1 MEVREVERLDSTV
14 LANYPKR
21 SRNTC
26 ICIYIY
32 IRYEILWAA
41 SDMPAASES
50 IIKGGTTIVL
60 PVTYH
65 LRASSICT
73 VFIRTS
79 HEITRVYEII
89 RKA

>member
-26 ICIYIY
+26 IYIY
-32 IRYEILWAA
+32 IYEILWAA

-65 LRASSICT
+65 LRANSICT

-79 HEITRVYEII
+79 REIALLSV
-89 RKA
+89 K